1 MNNQFTSNRKSAYDV
16 YAPQLVGQ
24 LQQALGQQGQNALAP
39 VGGQP
44 GSRRPSYRI
53 PTDDNQQDDSL
64 NSPDNVVAPPSS
76 LGVDEDRP
84 MRRRGSQL

>member
-1 MNNQFTSNRKSAYDV
+1 M
-16 YAPQLVGQ
+16 
-24 LQQALGQQGQNALAP
+24 
-39 VGGQP
+39 GGQP

-53 PTDDNQQDDSL
+53 PVDDNQQDDSL
-64 NSPDNVVAPPSS
+64 NSPDNVAPPSS